1 MIFRGLRHRIIPR
14 LDADQGAAR
23 RIGSWCRHSGA
34 GGRMMTR
41 LTLILFSI
49 ISTSLM
55 GTGIVVA
62 LTMGMDTLTPILI
75 AAALGLVLAIPV
87 SWLVA
92 RQIA

>member
-1 MIFRGLRHRIIPR
+1 
-14 LDADQGAAR
+14 
-23 RIGSWCRHSGA
+23 
-34 GGRMMTR
+34 MTR

-55 GTGIVVA
+55 GTGLVVA
-62 LTMGMDTLTPILI
+62 LTMGLDTLTPILV
-75 AAALGLVLAIPV
+75 AAAIGFVLAIPV

>member
-1 MIFRGLRHRIIPR
+1 
-14 LDADQGAAR
+14 
-23 RIGSWCRHSGA
+23 
-34 GGRMMTR
+34 MTR
-41 LTLILFSI
+41 LTLILFSM

-55 GTGIVVA
+55 GTALVVA

-75 AAALGLVLAIPV
+75 AAALGFVFAIPV

>member
-1 MIFRGLRHRIIPR
+1 
-14 LDADQGAAR
+14 
-23 RIGSWCRHSGA
+23 
-34 GGRMMTR
+34 MMTR

>member
-1 MIFRGLRHRIIPR
+1 
-14 LDADQGAAR
+14 
-23 RIGSWCRHSGA
+23 
-34 GGRMMTR
+34 MMTR
-41 LTLILFSI
+41 LTLILFSM

-55 GTGIVVA
+55 GTALVVA

-75 AAALGLVLAIPV
+75 AAALGLVLAIPA

>member
-1 MIFRGLRHRIIPR
+1 
-14 LDADQGAAR
+14 
-23 RIGSWCRHSGA
+23 
-34 GGRMMTR
+34 MTR

-75 AAALGLVLAIPV
+75 AAALGFVLAIPV

>member
-1 MIFRGLRHRIIPR
+1 
-14 LDADQGAAR
+14 
-23 RIGSWCRHSGA
+23 
-34 GGRMMTR
+34 MTR

-62 LTMGMDTLTPILI
+62 LTMGMDTLTPILV
-75 AAALGLVLAIPV
+75 AAALGFVLAIPV